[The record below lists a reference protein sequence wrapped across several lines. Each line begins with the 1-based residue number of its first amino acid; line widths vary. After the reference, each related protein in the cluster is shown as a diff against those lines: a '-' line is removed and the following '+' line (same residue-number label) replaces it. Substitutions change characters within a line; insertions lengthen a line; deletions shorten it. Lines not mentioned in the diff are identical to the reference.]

1 MTTPES
7 YKIISRL
14 KSAFS
19 FNRFD
24 DEGVLEEYQHFL
36 VKYSFRIINAAID
49 ALIESDSQRVPPISA
64 IIKTVKEFSK
74 PATTIVSNPEYC
86 AICDNKGFIL
96 MTEMESKLDD
106 KPYQYVLHCTC
117 QVGMSQAY
125 EGKNCKDHKT
135 TYRVPCVT
143 EFFDE
148 YNVEKMKRLTASEK
162 TDIKRQ
168 LAKIGFNVPEARLW
182 DKGDAWEGEDT

>member
-36 VKYSFRIINAAID
+36 VKYSFPIINAAID
-49 ALIESDSQRVPPISA
+49 VLIESDSQRVPPISA
-64 IIKTVKEFSK
+64 IIKTVKELNK
-74 PATTIVSNPEYC
+74 PTTTIVSNPEYC
-86 AICDNKGFIL
+86 NICDNKGFIL
-96 MTEMESKLDD
+96 MTETESKLDD
-106 KPYQYVLHCTC
+106 RPYQYALHCTC
-117 QVGMSQAY
+117 RIGMSQVY

-135 TYRVPCVT
+135 PYRVPCVT
-143 EFFDE
+143 EYFDD
-148 YNVEKMKRLTASEK
+148 YNVEKMKRLTSQEK
-162 TDIKRQ
+162 RDIQRQ
-168 LAKIGFNVPEARLW
+168 LTGIGFKIPEARFYE
-182 DKGDAWEGEDT
+182 KGDAWEGEE